1 MIRNLYMLTLL
12 LASHLLAAQSIEK
25 SVVSSSGGTTVM
37 MSQTIG
43 EAIIVKDA
51 NLMVISGFQQPSFL
65 DTAIPL
71 NVQEISSMLE
81 VYPNPTVDIVRIKGG
96 PDHTQDAQIAVYDQ
110 LGKKVN
116 VPIWKETEIQIDF
129 SQEKIGTYF
138 LLIQYP
144 KASQVASFKIFK
156 SK

>member
-1 MIRNLYMLTLL
+1 MIRNLCTVSLL
-12 LASHLLAAQSIEK
+12 LVSHLLIAQSIEK
-25 SVVSSSGGTTVM
+25 NVVSSSGGTTVM

-43 EAIIVKDA
+43 EAILVKDA
-51 NLMVISGFQQPSFL
+51 NLTVISGFQQPSFL
-65 DTAIPL
+65 QTAVPL
-71 NVQEISSMLE
+71 DVQEISSLLE
-81 VYPNPTVDIVRIKGG
+81 VYPNPTVDIVRIKGS
-96 PDHTQDAQIAVYDQ
+96 PIHSEDAQITVYDQ

-129 SQEKIGTYF
+129 SQETSGTYF